1 MVKNHVTLKHM
12 NMTKIYFAVAAFFLS
27 AVAFAQVT
35 LSGTV
40 LDGEVGGP
48 LPGAN
53 VLLRGTS
60 LGVSADFDG
69 NFTLEVPQQS
79 GTLVISY
86 IGFVPQQVSFNGSA
100 NLGNITLQ
108 ADAEELEGVVVIG
121 SGLIDLA
128 RDRQTPIAVSSIP
141 AAEIQT
147 KGIGNVEFTEVMKN
161 TPNVYV
167 SNQAGGFGDS
177 QIFLRG
183 FDQVNTA
190 VLLNGQPINGVEDG
204 RVYWSNWSG
213 MADVANA
220 VQIQRGLGSSKLAIS
235 SVGGTIN
242 IVSKAAERMQ
252 GGFARFLAGNDSYLK
267 TTVSYDSGLE
277 NKWAFSVL
285 IDHWQAHRK
294 FAGGTYGQGQNYFF
308 GVGYKPNDTHMF
320 NFLITGAPQYHGQN
334 FSKDLE
340 DYEEFGE
347 KFNPNSGFLEGE
359 QLSWRQNYYHKP
371 VANLNW
377 DWNISDNSA
386 LSTVLYASWGRGGG
400 TGPLGAQ
407 DDFFREDGQVD
418 FDAIVANNRALN
430 PGGLGTF
437 GTSGILRSSV
447 NNHNWYGALSNFEYN
462 PTEEWSMNIGADFRF
477 YKGDHFR
484 QLVDLLGLDGYQ
496 DNFRTDRPDDY
507 VISETF
513 EADPWASLTDFADP
527 DQRYDYDY
535 SENINYQGVFG
546 QVEYATD
553 NISAFFQGAL
563 SNQDYQRE
571 GRLSGFGDGIGQSDK
586 LNRIGWNVK
595 GGVGYSFDSRHTVFV
610 NAGQYSR
617 QAFLDNIFA
626 NIRYS
631 NEVVEP
637 EVDNEEITGIEGG
650 YRFTGGDFRVNVNL
664 YYTKWAN
671 RFLQDFG
678 TQDVNGTETDVRT
691 RYTDIAQ
698 LHKGIEVDV
707 RYRPSSAFLLRW
719 HGTVNN
725 WEYDGNTPFITE
737 DDETGEL
744 IARGNVDLTGT
755 KIGQAP
761 QVSTG
766 AGTVIN
772 IWESF
777 SIDAD
782 MNIYTDL
789 YGFVDT
795 QDVIDASQTGE
806 VFQSERLPA
815 YTLVDAGATYKFQL
829 GSNELQLRGNVYNVF
844 DADYISQKD
853 SFGYYLGIGRTFNVS
868 ARYNF

>member
-1 MVKNHVTLKHM
+1 MR
-12 NMTKIYFAVAAFFLS
+12 KIYTAFAAFMLTVAAFS
-27 AVAFAQVT
+27 QAT
-35 LSGTV
+35 ITGTV
-40 LDGEVGGP
+40 TDGELGGP

-53 VLLRGTS
+53 VLLKGTN
-60 LGVSADFDG
+60 LGASADFDG
-69 NFTLEVPQQS
+69 NFSLDVPRES
-79 GTLVISY
+79 GTLVVSY
-86 IGFVPQQVSFNGSA
+86 LGFVPQQISFSGDTD
-100 NLGNITLQ
+100 LGTISLQ
-108 ADAEELEGVVVIG
+108 ADAEELEGVVVVG
-121 SGLIDLA
+121 SGIIDLA

-141 AAEIQT
+141 VTEIQT
-147 KGIGNVEFTEVMKN
+147 KFVGNVEFTETMKN

-183 FDQVNTA
+183 FDQTNTA

-204 RVYWSNWSG
+204 QVYWSNWAG

-220 VQIQRGLGSSKLAIS
+220 VQVQRGLGSSKLAIS

-242 IVSKAAERMQ
+242 IVSKAAERQQ
-252 GGFARFLAGNDSYLK
+252 GGFARFVAGNDSYVK
-267 TTVSYDSGLE
+267 TTASYDSGLE
-277 NKWAFSVL
+277 DKWAFSVL
-285 IDHWQAHRK
+285 LDHWQAHRK
-294 FAGGTYGQGQNYFF
+294 FAGGTFGQGQNYFF
-308 GVGYKPNDTHMF
+308 GVGFKPNDNHMF

-347 KFNPNSGFLEGE
+347 KYNPNAGFLDGE
-359 QLSWRQNYYHKP
+359 QLSFRRNYYHKP

-377 DWNISDNSA
+377 DWNISDASA
-386 LSTVLYASWGRGGG
+386 LSTVIYASWGRGGG

-418 FDAIVANNRALN
+418 FDAIVANNIASN
-430 PGGLGTF
+430 PNGLGAF
-437 GTSGILRSSV
+437 GTSGILRASV
-447 NNHNWYGALSNFEYN
+447 NNHNWYGALTNFEYN
-462 PTEEWSMNIGADFRF
+462 PTQEWSMNIGADFRF

-484 QLVDLLGLDGYQ
+484 QLVNLLGLDGYQ
-496 DNFRTDRPDDY
+496 DNFRTDRPSDY

-513 EADPWASLTDFADP
+513 EADPWSALTDFADE

-553 NISAFFQGAL
+553 KVSAFFQGAV

-571 GRLSGFGDGIGQSDK
+571 GRLSGFGDGEGESEK
-586 LNRIGWNVK
+586 LNRFGWNVK
-595 GGVGYSFDSRHTVFV
+595 GGIGYSFDSRHTIFF

-617 QAFLDNIFA
+617 QAYLDNIFS

-637 EVDNEEITGIEGG
+637 EVDNEEITGLEGG
-650 YRFTGGDFRVNVNL
+650 YRFNNSDFRVNVNL

-678 TQDVNGTETDVRT
+678 TQDINGVETDVRT

-698 LHKGIEVDV
+698 VHKGIEVDV
-707 RYRPSSAFLLRW
+707 RYRPSAAFLLKW

-725 WEYDGNTPFITE
+725 WEYDGSTPFITE
-737 DDETGEL
+737 DDETAAL

-761 QVSTG
+761 QASTG
-766 AGTVIN
+766 AGTMID
-772 IWESF
+772 IWEGF

-782 MNIYTDL
+782 LNIYTEL

-795 QDVIDASQTGE
+795 QDVIEASQSGE

-815 YTLVDAGATYKFQL
+815 YTLVDAGATYKFNL
-829 GSNELQLRGNVYNVF
+829 GTDELVLRGNVYNLF

-853 SFGYYLGIGRTFNVS
+853 SFGYYLGIGRTFNIS

>member
-1 MVKNHVTLKHM
+1 MLSQKIVTLKHKKM
-12 NMTKIYFAVAAFFLS
+12 KKYYFVFAALLASAAAFS
-27 AVAFAQVT
+27 QGVIT
-35 LSGTV
+35 GTV
-40 LDGEVGGP
+40 VDGEMGGP

-53 VLLRGTS
+53 IVLKGTS
-60 LGVSADFDG
+60 TGASADFDG
-69 NFTLEVPQQS
+69 NFSIEVPRNS
-79 GTLVISY
+79 GTLIVSY
-86 IGFVPQQVSFNGSA
+86 IGFLSRQVEFNSPGALGSIP
-100 NLGNITLQ
+100 LL
-108 ADAEELEGVVVIG
+108 ADAEELEGVVVVG

-128 RDRQTPIAVSSIP
+128 RDRQTPIASSSIP

-147 KGIGNVEFTEVMKN
+147 KGVGNVEFTEVMKN
-161 TPNVYV
+161 TPNIYV

-177 QIFLRG
+177 QIYLRG

-213 MADVANA
+213 MSDVANA
-220 VQIQRGLGSSKLAIS
+220 VQVQRGLGSSKLAIS

-242 IVSKAAERMQ
+242 IVSRAAEREE
-252 GGFARFLAGNDSYLK
+252 GGFARFVVGNDSYFK
-267 TTVSYDSGLE
+267 TTASYDSGL
-277 NKWAFSVL
+277 NGKWAFSL
-285 IDHWQAHRK
+285 LLDHWQAHRK
-294 FAGGTYGQGQNYFF
+294 FAGGTFGQGQNYFF
-308 GVGYKPNDTHMF
+308 GVGFKPNEDHMF
-320 NFLITGAPQYHGQN
+320 NFLITGAPQFHGQN
-334 FSKDLE
+334 FSKNLE

-347 KFNPNSGFLEGE
+347 KYNPNSGFLNGE
-359 QLSWRQNYYHKP
+359 QLSWRKNYYHKP

-377 DWNISDNSA
+377 DWTISDASA
-386 LSTVLYASWGRGGG
+386 LSTVIYASWGRGGG

-418 FDAIVANNRALN
+418 FDAIVDNNIALN
-430 PGGLGTF
+430 PNGLGTF
-437 GTSGILRSSV
+437 GTAGILRSSV
-447 NNHNWYGALSNFEYN
+447 NNHNWYGALSNFEFS
-462 PTEEWSMNIGADFRF
+462 PSTEWSMNVGADFRF
-477 YKGDHFR
+477 YHGDHFR

-496 DNFRTDRPDDY
+496 DNFRTDRPSDY

-513 EADPWASLTDFADP
+513 DADPWKALSDYADE

-553 NISAFFQGAL
+553 NISAFFQGAV

-571 GRLSGFGDGIGQSDK
+571 GRLSGFGDGEGKSEK

-595 GGVGYSFDSRHTVFV
+595 AGVGYTFNNRHTVFV

-631 NEVVEP
+631 NEVVDP
-637 EVDNEEITGIEGG
+637 EVDNEEITGLEGG
-650 YRFTGGDFRVNVNL
+650 YRFSGTNFRVNLNL

-678 TQDVNGTETDVRT
+678 THIRT

-698 LHKGIEVDV
+698 LHKGIELDV
-707 RYRPSSAFLLRW
+707 RYRPSSSFLLKW

-725 WEYDGNTPFITE
+725 WEYDGTTPFITE
-737 DDETGEL
+737 DDQTGAL

-761 QVSTG
+761 QVSMG
-766 AGTVIN
+766 AGTSIN
-772 IWESF
+772 IWENF
-777 SIDAD
+777 SVDAD
-782 MNIYTDL
+782 MNIYTEL

-795 QDVIDASQTGE
+795 QDVIDASLTGD

-815 YTLVDAGATYKFQL
+815 YTLVDAGATYTFDF
-829 GSNELQLRGNVYNVF
+829 GGNELQLRGNVFNLF
-844 DADYISQKD
+844 DADYINQKD
-853 SFGYYLGIGRTFNVS
+853 SFGYYLGIGRTYNIS